1 MSDLVFDVLGATGE
15 QYSVAPTMTFHLR
28 VLETT
33 GAQIH
38 CIALRT
44 MLRIEPV
51 KRRYS
56 EAEGE
61 RVGDL
66 FGDRSRWGDT
76 MKPMMFASSFQLVPG
91 FTGSTQVDLPIP
103 LTYDFEVATAK
114 YFHGLDEGDVPMILL
129 FSGTVFTKGESN
141 FTVEQVPWHKET
153 LFRLP
158 VKVWRDAM
166 DAHFPGGGWLRL
178 SKDRLDALQ
187 RFKSRLTLPT
197 WDQTIDALL
206 AQAGETSPLANGHGS

>member
-1 MSDLVFDVLGATGE
+1 MSELVFDVLGATADV
-15 QYSVAPTMTFHLR
+15 YAVAPTMNFHLR

-38 CIALRT
+38 CLALRT

-56 EAEGE
+56 DEEGE

-76 MKPMMFASSFQLVPG
+76 MKPIMFANSVQLVPG

-103 LTYDFEVATAK
+103 LTYDFDVATAK
-114 YFHGLDEGDVPMILL
+114 YFHALDEGEVPMILL
-129 FSGTVFTKGESN
+129 FSGTIFVKGESD
-141 FTVEQVPWHKET
+141 FTIEQVPWHKEA
-153 LFRLP
+153 LYRLP
-158 VKVWRDAM
+158 VSVWREAM

-178 SKDRLDALQ
+178 SRDRIDALQ
-187 RFKSRLTLPT
+187 RFKSKLTIPT

-206 AQAGETSPLANGHGS
+206 AQAGEVSPLKNGHGS